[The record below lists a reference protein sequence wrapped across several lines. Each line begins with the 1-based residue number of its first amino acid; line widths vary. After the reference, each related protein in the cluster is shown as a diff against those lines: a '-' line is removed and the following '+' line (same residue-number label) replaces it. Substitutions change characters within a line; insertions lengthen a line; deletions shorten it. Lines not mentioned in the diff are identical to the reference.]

1 MSEHV
6 LVPFDGSPL
15 SERALERVCTRHPD
29 DDVTVL
35 CVIDPIDAVYEAEA
49 KGLGA
54 AESWVERA
62 TAEAEARLERAEA
75 LAADHGVAV
84 TTAVEHGKPAS
95 EILDYVGAHAVD
107 HVVMGSHGRKGASRL
122 LLGSV
127 AERVMRGS
135 PVPVT
140 VVR

>member
-1 MSEHV
+1 MAEHA

-15 SERALERVCTRHPD
+15 AERALERVLTTHPD
-29 DDVTVL
+29 DEITVL
-35 CVIDPIDAVYEAEA
+35 YVIDPVYAVYEAEA

-62 TAEAEARLERAEA
+62 TEEAEQTLARAED
-75 LAADHGVAV
+75 LAVAHDIAV
-84 TTAVEHGKPAS
+84 TTAIEQGNPAT
-95 EILDYVGAHAVD
+95 EILDVVDAEGVD

-127 AERVMRGS
+127 AERVMRNA

-140 VVR
+140 IVR